1 MASLEEGVVATLFN
15 QSDSI
20 ADEVLH
26 HHPLLKIL
34 DEKGK
39 IKKFSGG
46 YEIRKPVMYND
57 TQVGAFYSGYET
69 FDLEASQDLEAFQFD
84 IKQLYEPVA
93 ISGRERRANRDEEQL
108 LDLLESKIEA
118 ATMRLKN
125 AVSSSILSDGLG
137 SGGREFDGI
146 QKAVSSSPTAGTYG
160 GKTRS
165 GNSWTQNLTLSVSGA
180 FTAANIQENLTDAA
194 MRITRGSDGP
204 DVGIMTRTAWKLLHS
219 SLTAIQR
226 ITNSSDKAKAGFK
239 SLNYDGVDY
248 YFDGGYG
255 SETLTGSTARLL
267 NSDYWSFDI
276 VRGADFKP
284 IEAKMNRP
292 VDQDAFFTVIMV
304 EGNLCCSAPALQIY
318 VA

>member
-1 MASLEEGVVATLFN
+1 MASLEDGVVATLFN
-15 QSDSI
+15 QSDAI

-26 HHPLLKIL
+26 HQPLLRIL

-57 TQVGAFYSGYET
+57 TQVGSFYSGYET
-69 FDLEASQDLEAFQFD
+69 FDLEATQELEAFQFD
-84 IKQLYEPVA
+84 IRQIYEPVA

-108 LDLLESKIEA
+108 LDLMEAKIEA
-118 ATMRLKN
+118 ATLRLKN
-125 AVSSSILSDGLG
+125 AVSTSILGDGL
-137 SGGREFDGI
+137 SFGGREFDGI

-165 GNSWTQNLTLSVSGA
+165 GNAWAQNATVSVSGG

-204 DVGIMTRTAWKLLHS
+204 DIGLCGRTAWKLLHS

-226 ITNSSDKAKAGFK
+226 ITASGEKGKAGFK

-248 YFDGGYG
+248 FFDGGYG
-255 SETLTGSTARLL
+255 SSTLPVSTVRLL
-267 NSDYWSFDI
+267 NSQYWSFDI

-292 VDQDAFFTVIMV
+292 VDQDAFFTVILV
-304 EGNLCCSAPALQIY
+304 EGNLCCSAPALQLY
-318 VA
+318 AA

>member
-15 QSDSI
+15 QSDTI

-34 DEKGK
+34 DDKGK
-39 IKKFSGG
+39 IKRHSGG
-46 YEIRKPVMYND
+46 YEFRKPVMYQD
-57 TQVGAFYSGYET
+57 SAVGSFFSGYET
-69 FDLEASQDLEAFQFD
+69 FDLDASQDLEAFQFD
-84 IKQLYEPVA
+84 IKQIYEPVA
-93 ISGRERRANRDEEQL
+93 ISGRERRANRDEEML
-108 LDLLESKIEA
+108 LDLLEAKIEA
-118 ATMRLKN
+118 ATIRLKN
-125 AVSSSILSDGLG
+125 VVSTSILGDGTG
-137 SGGREFDGI
+137 YGGREFDGI
-146 QKAVSSSPTAGTYG
+146 QKAIAASPTVGTYG

-165 GNSWTQNLTLSVSGA
+165 GNSWTQNQTVSVSGG

-194 MRITRGSDGP
+194 MRITRGTEGP
-204 DVGIMTRTAWKLLHS
+204 DVGLCGRTAWKLLHT

-226 ITNSSDKAKAGFK
+226 ITSSGEKGKAGFK

-255 SETLTGSTARLL
+255 SSTLPVSTVRLM
-267 NSDYWSFDI
+267 NSEYFSFDL

-304 EGNLCCSAPALQIY
+304 EGNLCCSAPALQLY
-318 VA
+318 AA